1 MNSQFAVIT
10 AIEKLNYRVTVGDVS
25 AQAGLDLNFAQ
36 KELLTLAT
44 NTSGNLQVSETG
56 EIVYVF
62 SPQLQQILL
71 NRSFKLQVQAWLAV
85 AWKWVFYLIRISFG
99 ILLVTSI
106 AIVVIAIFVAVIAL
120 QSQRNSDDNRSD
132 DNGGGFMPSFLWLD
146 FGNLFAPSYYD
157 RSSTRSDLSA
167 DAPKMGFLESIF
179 SFLFGDGNPNFDLE
193 ERRNRAIASVIRSNG
208 GAVIAE
214 QITPYLDEVVDT
226 IAGFEDYMIPV
237 LSKFNGLP
245 QVTEIGTLA
254 YNFPELQKVA
264 ESSTPLNLPKS
275 DGYLQEDL
283 WEFSKAGSG
292 KITLAIALGI
302 FYFGAAL
309 VLGNLLTQLGGSLSG
324 FLGLVA
330 GGYGFLIGYATLFLT
345 IPTMRY
351 FVLQV
356 LNSKIKDKNL
366 KRSQRAATLQ
376 KSSPE
381 LKQKLELAQQ
391 FATAPEVISAD
402 NLAYTTE
409 TDLND
414 QEYAKM
420 FKQSDPNQ

>member
-1 MNSQFAVIT
+1 MDSQFAVIT
-10 AIEKLNYRVTVGDVS
+10 AVEKLNYRVTVGDVS
-25 AQAGLDLNFAQ
+25 AQSGLNLNLAQ

-62 SPQLQQILL
+62 SPQLQQILRD
-71 NRSFKLQVQAWLAV
+71 RSFKLQVRVWLAV
-85 AWKWVFYLIRISFG
+85 LWKWVFYLIRISFG
-99 ILLVTSI
+99 ILLVASI
-106 AIVVIAIFVAVIAL
+106 AVVVVAIFVAIIAL
-120 QSQRNSDDNRSD
+120 QSQRSNDDNRSD
-132 DNGGGFMPSFLWLD
+132 DRGGGGFMPSFLWLD
-146 FGNLFAPSYYD
+146 FGNMFAPSYYD
-157 RSSTRSDLSA
+157 RQPTQSDLST
-167 DAPKMGFLESIF
+167 DSPKMGFLESIF
-179 SFLFGDGNPNFDLE
+179 SFLFGDGNPNFDIE
-193 ERRNRAIASVIRSNG
+193 ERRNRAIATVISSNG

-214 QITPYLDEVVDT
+214 QITPYLDEVADT
-226 IAGFEDYMIPV
+226 SAGFEDYMIPV
-237 LSKFNGLP
+237 LAKFNGLP

-264 ESSTPLNLPKS
+264 TTPSAKTVDS
-275 DGYLQEDL
+275 YLYQNL

-309 VLGNLLTQLGGSLSG
+309 VLGNLLTQLGSSLSG

-330 GGYGFLIGYATLFLT
+330 GGYGFLLGYATLFLM
-345 IPTMRY
+345 IPTIRY
-351 FVLQV
+351 FVLQI

-366 KRSQRAATLQ
+366 QRSQRAATLQ

-381 LKQKLELAQQ
+381 LRQKLELAQQ
-391 FATAPEVISAD
+391 FAIAPEVISAD

-420 FKQSDPNQ
+420 FKQDSDPNP